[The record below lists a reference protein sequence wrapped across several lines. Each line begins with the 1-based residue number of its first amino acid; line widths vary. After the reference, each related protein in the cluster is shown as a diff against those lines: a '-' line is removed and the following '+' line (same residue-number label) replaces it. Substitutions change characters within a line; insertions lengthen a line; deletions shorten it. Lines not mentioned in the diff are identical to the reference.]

1 MVLRSLDPL
10 SRFLLVTLRES
21 GCTNLARGRSGPR
34 VVAQPVLSVHL
45 SGPPAPTPR
54 PPIKHGTHVV
64 KRNRNRYCYRSD
76 GRYEGHWSNL
86 LQWRRDTIHLVSY
99 VRPFF
104 PWPDFSRGAPSRV
117 ARVTPIDFLPDRSR
131 NRMVP
136 RARTKCVYVAQ
147 MLSREA
153 KREKKNPQLR
163 RTVFLFKRSES
174 EGREGGIIEAG
185 NGRN

>member
-1 MVLRSLDPL
+1 MK
-10 SRFLLVTLRES
+10 
-21 GCTNLARGRSGPR
+21 C
-34 VVAQPVLSVHL
+34 VLSVHL

-136 RARTKCVYVAQ
+136 RARTLEMCIRGADVIE
-147 MLSREA
+147 RGEE
-153 KREKKNPQLR
+153 RKKKSAITSNG
-163 RTVFLFKRSES
+163 FL
-174 EGREGGIIEAG
+174 I
-185 NGRN
+185 

>member
-86 LQWRRDTIHLVSY
+86 LQRRRDTIHLVSY

-136 RARTKCVYVAQ
+136 RAR
-147 MLSREA
+147 MLEMCIRGADVIE
-153 KREKKNPQLR
+153 RGEEKKKKIRNYVERFSYLN
-163 RTVFLFKRSES
+163 
-174 EGREGGIIEAG
+174 EA
-185 NGRN
+185 RAKEEKAE